1 MPRLSDSLPKYR
13 KHRATG
19 QAVVTLSGRDFYL
32 GPHGTKASRREYDRL
47 IGEWLAVGRQPLHV
61 SATDLTVANVCVRY
75 LKHAKSRYVKNGRPT
90 GEQCAIKA
98 ALRFVRA
105 LYSGQLAVEFGPLA
119 LKAVR
124 NNMIDAD
131 LAITTINQ
139 HVGRIRRMFR
149 WGVAE
154 QLVRPDVY
162 HALAALPGLRKG
174 RGEARE
180 TKPVMPVNDATIDA
194 TLPHLPDVVAD
205 MVRIERLTGMRP
217 AELCIMRPCDIDR
230 SVEPWR
236 YVPES
241 HKCEHHGRERVIFIG
256 PKAQGVL
263 LRYLAR
269 DAQANCFQPID
280 SERKRRA
287 EQHANRQTPLSSGTK
302 PGDHRKRKP
311 KRTAGNKYATDVY
324 RRAITRACDAAGVPR
339 WSPNQ
344 LRHTAGTEI
353 RRQFGI
359 EASRVTLGHSKI
371 STTEIYSERDFN
383 LAIQVARQVG

>member
-47 IGEWLAVGRQPLHV
+47 IGEWLACGRQPLHV
-61 SATDLTVANVCVRY
+61 SAADLSVAELCVRY
-75 LKHAKSRYVKNGRPT
+75 LKYARTRYVKNGSPT

-98 ALRFVRA
+98 ALRFVRE
-105 LYSGQLAVEFGPLA
+105 LYSRHPATEFGPLA

-124 NNMIDAD
+124 NRMIDAD

-149 WGVAE
+149 WAVAE
-154 QLVRPDVY
+154 QLVRPDVLQ
-162 HALAALPGLRKG
+162 ALAALLGLQKG

-180 TKPVMPVNDATIDA
+180 TKRVLPVDDSTVEA

-205 MVRIERLTGMRP
+205 MVRLQRLTGMRP
-217 AELCIMRPCDIDR
+217 AEVCIMRPCDIDR
-230 SVEPWR
+230 SDDPWR

-241 HKCEHHGRERVIFIG
+241 HKCEHHGRERVVFIG

-269 DAQANCFQPID
+269 NTQDCCFQPID
-280 SERKRRA
+280 SEAKRRA
-287 EQHANRQTPLSSGTK
+287 AEHARRTTPMSCGTK
-302 PGDHRKRKP
+302 PGDRRKRKP
-311 KRTAGNKYATDVY
+311 KRRAGTRYATGVY
-324 RRAITRACDAAGVPR
+324 RRAIARACEAAGIPH

-344 LRHTAGTEI
+344 LRHTAGTQI
-353 RRQFGI
+353 RREFGV
-359 EASRVTLGHSKI
+359 EASRVALGHSKI
-371 STTEIYSERDFN
+371 NTTEIYAERDYE
-383 LAIQVARQVG
+383 LAMQVARQVG